1 MKLTTRQIAQTG
13 ILLAI
18 CIVSQFFKN
27 VSVYLTGPIV
37 NTAIIIGVLAAGL
50 FSGLVIALLAPVT
63 AYLIAASPIISA
75 IPAVLP
81 MIMAG
86 NCILA
91 VCVWFFTAKLKFS
104 GNLPAGMAAG
114 CVLKTC
120 FMTLSIVQ
128 VLFTIYG
135 ASLSDKQ
142 LAMGKTMFSVTQ
154 LITAAAGSLL
164 AFIIWIPLK
173 KFLKKES

>member
-27 VSVYLTGPIV
+27 LSVYLTGPIV
-37 NTAIIIGVLAAGL
+37 NTVIIIGVLTAGL
-50 FSGLVIALLAPVT
+50 FSGLIISLLAPVT

-75 IPAVLP
+75 IPAVMP

-91 VCVWFFTAKLKFS
+91 LSVWFFTAKLEFP
-104 GNLPAGMAAG
+104 GNLPAGMAVG
-114 CVLKTC
+114 SVLKAC
-120 FMTLSIVQ
+120 FMTVSIVQ
-128 VLFTIYG
+128 ILFTVYG
-135 ASLSDKQ
+135 PALSEKQ
-142 LAMGKTMFSVTQ
+142 LAMGKGMFSVTQ
-154 LITAAAGSLL
+154 LITAATGSLL

-173 KFLKKES
+173 KVFNKES

>member
-13 ILLAI
+13 ILLAV

-27 VSVYLTGPIV
+27 LSVYLTGPIV

-50 FSGLVIALLAPVT
+50 ISGLIIALIAPVT
-63 AYLIAASPIISA
+63 ALIIAASPIISA
-75 IPAVLP
+75 VPAVLP

-91 VCVWFFTAKLKFS
+91 LSVWFFTVKLKFP
-104 GNLPAGMAAG
+104 GNLPAGLAVG
-114 CVLKTC
+114 SVLKAC
-120 FMTLSIVQ
+120 FMTLSIVKI
-128 VLFTIYG
+128 LFTFYG
-135 ASLSDKQ
+135 SALSDKQ
-142 LAMGKTMFSVTQ
+142 LVMGKTMFSVTQ
-154 LITAAAGSLL
+154 LITAASGSLL

-173 KFLKKES
+173 KFLKKKS